1 MFKKGNDK
9 MARAN
14 ESDSAVGNT
23 ITTGTTITGDIN
35 TSGNIRVDGTI
46 QGSVNAKGKVVVG
59 QTGKIE
65 GEVIC
70 KNADISGTLKAK
82 VTVAELLSL
91 KSTANLLG
99 EIVTNKLAIEPGA
112 NFSGNCSMGAVVK
125 EMSHGGQAEEISE
138 QSRTAQ

>member
-1 MFKKGNDK
+1 

-14 ESDSAVGNT
+14 EVDSAVGNT
-23 ITTGTTITGDIN
+23 ITAGTTITGDITTN
-35 TSGNIRVDGTI
+35 GNIRVDGTI

-70 KNADISGTLKAK
+70 QNADISGTLKAK
-82 VTVAELLSL
+82 VTVAELLAL

-99 EIVTNKLAIEPGA
+99 EIITNKLAIEPGA

-125 EMSHGGQAEEISE
+125 EMSHGQQNGSQKELATE
-138 QSRTAQ
+138 QTRTA

>member
-9 MARAN
+9 MAKAN

-23 ITTGTTITGDIN
+23 ITAGTTITGDIN
-35 TSGNIRVDGTI
+35 TNGNIRVDGTI

-65 GEVIC
+65 GEVVC
-70 KNADISGTLKAK
+70 QNADISGTLKAK

-112 NFSGNCSMGAVVK
+112 HFFYHCA
-125 EMSHGGQAEEISE
+125 HATIAREISPWFNC
-138 QSRTAQ
+138 